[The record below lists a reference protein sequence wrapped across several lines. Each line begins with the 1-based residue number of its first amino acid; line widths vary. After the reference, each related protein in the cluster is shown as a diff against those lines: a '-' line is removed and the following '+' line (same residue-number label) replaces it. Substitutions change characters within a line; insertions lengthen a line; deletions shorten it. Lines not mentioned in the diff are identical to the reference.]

1 MGVTGEGIMPPTMP
15 DAGEMRRYNLR
26 AVADIERF
34 SETVSVS
41 GPMCPK
47 DPVSIIK
54 LCNQLKLLN

>member
-1 MGVTGEGIMPPTMP
+1 MPPTMP